1 MAGNA
6 ANSGSTA
13 RAIQF
18 AAGTRSHRLCAGA
31 IRTFR
36 FVRIGKN
43 SRSVSTSSSR
53 VSCIESLERVSCV
66 ICHWLLCVPPVAISR
81 IRFPVAPA
89 QSHGLRGFKIVHNK
103 DPKIITDIRN
113 YIYVCVKCQM
123 LSEYV

>member
-43 SRSVSTSSSR
+43 SRSVATFV
-53 VSCIESLERVSCV
+53 VSCLERVSCV
-66 ICHWLLCVPPVAISR
+66 ICHWLLCVPPVPISR

>member
-43 SRSVSTSSSR
+43 SRSVSTFV
-53 VSCIESLERVSCV
+53 VSCLERVSCV
-66 ICHWLLCVPPVAISR
+66 ICHWLLCVPPVPISR